1 MAGPLP
7 FDASFDALVKIIKDQ
22 EVVNWVVDKIDER
35 TPETLTYLAKFAYMT
50 GLINKA
56 DIKRYLGVDSKE
68 AKRLVKQWYTDH
80 RERGCG
86 TC

>member
-1 MAGPLP
+1 MALD
-7 FDASFDALVKIIKDQ
+7 FDDSFDRLVRIIKDQ
-22 EVVNWVVDKIDER
+22 EVVDWVLDRIEDR
-35 TPETLTYLAKFAYMT
+35 TEETLTYLAKFAYMT

-56 DIKRYLGVDSKE
+56 DIKRLLRVDSKE

-80 RERGCG
+80 REKGCG

>member
-1 MAGPLP
+1 LNPG
-7 FDASFDALVKIIKDQ
+7 FEESFEELVRIIRDQ
-22 EVVNWVVDKIDER
+22 EVVNWVVDRIQDR
-35 TPETLTYLAKFAYMT
+35 SPETLTYLAKFAYMT

-56 DIKRYLGVDSKE
+56 DIKRFLNLDSKE
-68 AKRLVKQWYTDH
+68 ARKLVKGWYDDH

>member
-1 MAGPLP
+1 MNPG
-7 FDASFDALVKIIKDQ
+7 FEESFDRLVKIIRDQ
-22 EVVNWVVDKIDER
+22 EVVNWVVDRIEDR

-56 DIKRYLGVDSKE
+56 EIKRFLNLDSRAVK
-68 AKRLVKQWYTDH
+68 KLVKSWYDDH